1 MKKKIAILGS
11 TGSIGKSLIK
21 ILTKDKKKINIK
33 LLSANKNYKELFKQA
48 KFFNVKNLIITDKKT
63 YNYVI
68 KKKKNKKIN
77 IYNNFFEY
85 KKIFQSKKI
94 DYVMSALTGLE
105 GLIPTV
111 DIIKY
116 TKTIAIANKE
126 AIVCGW
132 NLIKAQLNL
141 NKVKFIPVDS
151 EHFSLWYDIK
161 DKSKMNINEIFITAS
176 GGPFL
181 NMSLHNFK
189 KIKIN
194 DALKHPNWKMGKKIS
209 IDSATMVNKV
219 FEIIEAKKIF
229 EIPYSKIKILIH
241 PNSYVHSII
250 SYNDGMIKI
259 ICHDTTMEIP
269 IHNTF
274 YYGQNKKY
282 YNSNNNI
289 FKSKKNFF
297 RNIKNLKFSL
307 INKKKFPSIK
317 ILSLLPEQNSLFETI
332 VVSVNDE
339 LVDLFLKKNIQFNDI
354 SNFLL
359 KIIKKREFIKYKTIK
374 PEKISQIMD
383 LYKYVRLKTR
393 SICI

>member
-21 ILTKDKKKINIK
+21 ILIKDKKKINIQ
-33 LLSANKNYKELFKQA
+33 LLSANKNYKELYKQA

-63 YNYVI
+63 YNEVI
-68 KKKKNKKIN
+68 QKKKDKKMN

-151 EHFSLWYDIK
+151 EHFSLWYDLK

-181 NMSLHNFK
+181 NMSLNNFK

-269 IHNTF
+269 IYNTF
-274 YYGQNKKY
+274 YYGQSKKY
-282 YNSNNNI
+282 YNKNNI
-289 FKSKKNFF
+289 YKSKKNFF
-297 RNIKNLKFSL
+297 KNIKNLNFSL

-317 ILSLLPEQNSLFETI
+317 ILSLLPEQNSLFETV

-339 LVDLFLKKNIQFNDI
+339 LVDLFLKKSIQFNDI
-354 SNFLL
+354 SKFLL
-359 KIIKKREFIKYKTIK
+359 KIIKKKEFIKYKTIK
-374 PEKISQIMD
+374 PKEICQIMD

-393 SICI
+393 SICV